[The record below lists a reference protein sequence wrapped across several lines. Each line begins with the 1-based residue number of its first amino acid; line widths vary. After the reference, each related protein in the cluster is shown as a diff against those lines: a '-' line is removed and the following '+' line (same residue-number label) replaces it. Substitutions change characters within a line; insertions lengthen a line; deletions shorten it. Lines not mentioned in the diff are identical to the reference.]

1 MAAAGDRYEKSSQ
14 EYITSVITMAQALE
28 YAGMQTQSES
38 MMRDL
43 SRDLVG
49 MGSGGSK
56 VMLPCSWILNLHAS
70 DAQYLLKTR
79 WSWCKK
85 VFGATSKLDDESIA
99 LIEDLAREL
108 ETQKHDQKPS
118 MWSHGCVNTMTEPS
132 VQRARYC

>member
-70 DAQYLLKTR
+70 AAARSGLLTHN
-79 WSWCKK
+79 
-85 VFGATSKLDDESIA
+85 TS
-99 LIEDLAREL
+99 
-108 ETQKHDQKPS
+108 
-118 MWSHGCVNTMTEPS
+118 
-132 VQRARYC
+132 

>member
-1 MAAAGDRYEKSSQ
+1 
-14 EYITSVITMAQALE
+14 MAQALE
-28 YAGMQTQSES
+28 YAGIQTQSES

-43 SRDLVG
+43 SRDLAG
-49 MGSGGSK
+49 MGSGDSN
-56 VMLPCSWILNLHAS
+56 VYASVQLDLELVRFCSRQKRAS
-70 DAQYLLKTR
+70 DAQYLLKPR
-79 WSWCKK
+79 WSWCKM

-118 MWSHGCVNTMTEPS
+118 MWSHGCVSTMTEPL